1 MPSLIQIIPFS
12 GLLFGF
18 NRLFK
23 QLWHKAAGAHDPNNL
38 GDSYKDNMQ
47 AVLHVIESGVCGAA
61 SGFAA
66 KSIVYPLDLL
76 KKRLQVQGFGY
87 ARREFGA
94 HHEYNSLLDGI
105 IKIYKTESI
114 SGFYKGKFH
123 FNTQTIPTHI
133 DD

>member
-23 QLWHKAAGAHDPNNL
+23 QLWHKIVGDKNEPNGL
-38 GDSYKDNMQ
+38 DDSYKNTMQ
-47 AVLHVIESGVCGAA
+47 AVLHVLESGVCGAA

-87 ARREFGA
+87 ARKEFGA
-94 HHEYNSLLDGI
+94 HHDYNSLRDGI
-105 IKIYKTESI
+105 IKIYRTESI
-114 SGFYKGKFH
+114 SGFYKGIIFKHLNF
-123 FNTQTIPTHI
+123 
-133 DD
+133 